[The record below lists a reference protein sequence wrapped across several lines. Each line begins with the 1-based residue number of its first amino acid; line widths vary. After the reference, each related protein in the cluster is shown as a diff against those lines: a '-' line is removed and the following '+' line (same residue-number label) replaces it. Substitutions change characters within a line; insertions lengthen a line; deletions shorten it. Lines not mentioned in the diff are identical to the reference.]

1 MIRKMKKLSLFV
13 FHEDKAKTLEMLSSL
28 DIIHIDIKDGV
39 TNTQIE
45 SILSK
50 KILFQKAE
58 KIIDN
63 LVVSYEKR
71 KKTLSNEVE
80 IDTAVGIEDIVNET
94 IHESEELENYKNSRE
109 ALLKE
114 ISIVKP
120 FGYFSFEKIESLKKD
135 TGYTVSFYVSSLKE
149 FNSYDFSKH
158 EDIIVEKV
166 KEESSRVY
174 FVTFKKTDI
183 EDTIPFD
190 IVSFQKVPL
199 SFLEEDTLSAE
210 KSIEETEDKILS
222 LRSYIPYIHKSLS
235 ILDVSSLF
243 EEAGASFEASE
254 VTDGKIL
261 LVTAFVPKDK
271 EGPTKI
277 FLDNNNIAYIIAEP
291 SQNDEIPVELKN
303 NKYSGAYQMI
313 TKLFQLPDYFELD
326 LTPMIAVFYPIFFA
340 FCFGDAGY
348 GVVLAIMAI
357 VGLSTKLKGKY
368 LGVGIIA
375 LTLGILTM
383 IMGVINSG
391 VMFGVNFVDL
401 SHIPFFYEL
410 SKFTII
416 TDRKEGWFFTPFNTA
431 LLIGLLQIF
440 IALILNIVNKIR
452 YGALAD
458 IFGAVGKFLL
468 IPGLVL
474 WFLGDMQN
482 MSVIKNN
489 FYPFYYILIGVG
501 TLFLVVLTNVGRKPD
516 VLNSVLGIYFAATGI
531 MGDTLSYIRLFAL
544 GASSGILGL
553 VVNQIGGSF
562 ASIPFVGIPIMIIFL
577 VLGHS
582 GNFAL
587 SILGSLVHPLRLTF
601 VEFYNNVGFKGGGKE
616 YRPLKKLG

>member
-13 FHEDKAKTLEMLSSL
+13 FHEDKVKTLEMLSSL
-28 DIIHIDIKDGV
+28 DVVHIDIKAGV

-50 KILFQKAE
+50 KTLFQKAE
-58 KIIDN
+58 KIIDS
-63 LVVSYEKR
+63 LVLSYEKT
-71 KKTLSNEVE
+71 KKDLPNEVA
-80 IDTAVGIEDIVNET
+80 IDTALGIEDIVNKAM
-94 IHESEELENYKNSRE
+94 HQSEELENYKNSRE

-114 ISIVKP
+114 IGIVKP
-120 FGYFSFEKIESLKKD
+120 FGYFSFEKIASLKKD
-135 TGYTVSFYVSSLKE
+135 TGYALSFYVTSLKE

-158 EDIIVEKV
+158 EDITVEKI
-166 KEESSRVY
+166 KEDSGRVY
-174 FVTFKKTDI
+174 FVTLKKTDI

-190 IVSFQKVPL
+190 AVSFQNVPL
-199 SFLEEDTLSAE
+199 SSLEADVLSAD
-210 KSIEETEDKILS
+210 KSIEEAESQILS

-243 EEAGASFEASE
+243 ESAGASFEASE

-271 EGPTKI
+271 EGSTKI
-277 FLDNNNIAYIIAEP
+277 FLDNNSIAYILADP
-291 SQNDEIPVELKN
+291 SQSDDIPVELKN

-326 LTPMIAVFYPIFFA
+326 LTPMIAVSYPIFFA

-348 GVVLAIMAI
+348 GLVLTIIAI
-357 VGLSTKLKGKY
+357 VGLFTKLKGKY
-368 LGVGIIA
+368 VGIGIIV
-375 LTLGILTM
+375 LTLGVLTM

-391 VMFGVNFVDL
+391 VIFGVNFADV
-401 SHIPFFYEL
+401 SYIPLFHEL

-416 TDRKEGWFFTPFNTA
+416 TDKKEGWFFTPFNTA
-431 LLIGLLQIF
+431 LLCGLLQIF
-440 IALILNIVNKIR
+440 VALILNIINKVR
-452 YGALAD
+452 YGELAD
-458 IFGAVGKFLL
+458 IFGAIGKMLL

-474 WFLGDMQN
+474 WFLGDIQN
-482 MSVIKNN
+482 MPIIKNN
-489 FYPFYYILIGVG
+489 FYPYYYILMGVG
-501 TLFLVVLTNVGRKPD
+501 SLFLVVLTNVGRKPD
-516 VLNSVLGIYFAATGI
+516 VLNSILGIYFASTGVL
-531 MGDTLSYIRLFAL
+531 GDVLSYIRLFAL

-562 ASIPFVGIPIMIIFL
+562 ATIPFVGIPIMIIFL
-577 VLGHS
+577 ILGHS

-601 VEFYNNVGFKGGGKE
+601 VEFYNNAGFKGGGKE
-616 YRPLKKLG
+616 YRPLKKLI